1 MVTKKRL
8 SIDELI
14 EKKKQEIKS
23 LEERKK
29 AKKKVKLSKDSIGVQ
44 DLLVSLDRVADDNKV
59 KVGDIIILASK
70 LKRTGLTF
78 TRKTATKSN

>member
-14 EKKKQEIKS
+14 EKKKLELKS

-29 AKKKVKLSKDSIGVQ
+29 AKKVVKLSKDSVGVQ
-44 DLLVSLDRVADDNKV
+44 DLLVNLDKVASDNKV
-59 KVGDIIILASK
+59 KVGDILILASK
-70 LKRTGLTF
+70 LKRTGLTI
-78 TRKTATKSN
+78 TKKTTTKTK